1 MAWQPIQSPMRLPSE
16 SRSLWLA
23 TTPDTS
29 YPALAGDLET
39 DVAIVG
45 AGLTGLVAAWLL
57 TEAGRRVAVL
67 EQGRIVSGE
76 TGHTTA
82 HVTELVDTR
91 YHVIERDFGYEGAQL
106 VARSNH
112 DAIDLLERTSR
123 TLGIECGFE
132 RVPAYLYSEHATDI
146 SILRKEFAAAD
157 RAGVPVEFTQEV
169 PLPFATVGAL
179 RVARQ
184 AQFHPRQF
192 LLGLAA
198 RIVARGGQI
207 FELTHM
213 TGVTDGE
220 PCEVETRSGTV
231 RARDV
236 IVAAHVPANN
246 WAALITKLPAYRT
259 YAIGARGAAP
269 IPPGLYWDT
278 DDPYHYTRTQ
288 PTDEGDVLIIGGE
301 DHKTGTETET
311 LQHFEA
317 LVEYAQSHFGVEQAD
332 YRWSGQIIE
341 PVDGLPFIGL
351 NTGSA
356 HVYVATGYSGNG
368 MTWGTVAGQLTSDL
382 VLGRANAYA
391 ELYKATRV
399 KPLAAAKDFI
409 TENMDFPKYLVRD
422 RTTNADVEGDNPAL
436 VPKGVGRV
444 LAIDGVKYAVYRAG
458 DGQLHS
464 LSPICPHMH
473 CDVAWNDAERSWDCP
488 CHGSRFSPTGEVLN
502 GPAVTNLAPLSL
514 PDEKGLRAKG

>member
-1 MAWQPIQSPMRLPSE
+1 MRLPSE
-16 SRSLWLA
+16 SRSLWIA
-23 TTPDTS
+23 TTPETS
-29 YPALAGDLET
+29 YPALAGDLEV
-39 DVAIVG
+39 DVGIVG

-57 TEAGRRVAVL
+57 TNAGRRVAVI
-67 EQGRIVSGE
+67 EQGRIASGE

-82 HVTELVDTR
+82 HLTELVDAR
-91 YHVIERDFGYEGAQL
+91 YHVIERDFGREGARL

-112 DAIDLLERTSR
+112 QAIEWVDQT
-123 TLGIECGFE
+123 THALGIECGFE
-132 RVPAYLYSEHATDI
+132 RVPAYLYTERASDI
-146 SILRKEFAAAD
+146 SLLRREFGAAD
-157 RAGVPVEFTQEV
+157 RAGVPVEFV
-169 PLPFATVGAL
+169 PDVALPFRTAGAL
-179 RVARQ
+179 RIARQ
-184 AQFHPRQF
+184 AQFHPRGF
-192 LLGLAA
+192 LLPLAE
-198 RIVARGGQI
+198 RFVARGGRI
-207 FELTHM
+207 FEMTHM

-220 PCEVETRSGTV
+220 PCEVETRSGIV

-246 WAALITKLPAYRT
+246 RAALITKLPAYRT
-259 YAIGARGAAP
+259 YAIGARGGTA
-269 IPPGLYWDT
+269 IPRGLYWDT

-288 PTDEGDVLIIGGE
+288 PTADGEVLIIGGE

-311 LQHFEA
+311 LQRFES
-317 LVEYAQSHFGVEQAD
+317 LLDYARTHFGVEEAD

-351 NTGSA
+351 NTASE

-382 VLGRANAYA
+382 VLGQPNDYA
-391 ELYKATRV
+391 DLYRATRV

-409 TENMDFPKYLVRD
+409 TENIDFPKYLVRD
-422 RTTNADVEGDNPAL
+422 RTTNADVQGDNPAL
-436 VPKGVGRV
+436 VPKGTGRV
-444 LAIDGVKYAVYRAG
+444 LAIKGVKYAVYRAE

-488 CHGSRFSPTGEVLN
+488 CHGSRFTPTGDVLN
-502 GPAVTNLAPLSL
+502 GPAVANLAPSPL
-514 PDEKGLRAKG
+514 PRDG